1 MFGSF
6 FTSEK
11 GRTLTSRTEHIEVCG
26 FSKKKKPNGFECSH
40 LLLSMM
46 KTVLFLCSKDD
57 KQGNV
62 IFLMNFYTNTISV
75 CVFQKSTEPNIKE
88 RYLVFIFEHS
98 LDLFIR

>member
-11 GRTLTSRTEHIEVCG
+11 GRTLTSRAEHIEVCG
-26 FSKKKKPNGFECSH
+26 FSKKPNGIERSH

-62 IFLMNFYTNTISV
+62 IFFNEFLHKHY
-75 CVFQKSTEPNIKE
+75 
-88 RYLVFIFEHS
+88 
-98 LDLFIR
+98 